1 LISVMAFSICGWIG
15 VMSCRRSRDGEEA
28 LALVD
33 PDELVIPDQLGPAV
47 AARGGVSVGVRK
59 HKFDRTIWS

>member
-1 LISVMAFSICGWIG
+1 
-15 VMSCRRSRDGEEA
+15 MSCRRSRDGEEA